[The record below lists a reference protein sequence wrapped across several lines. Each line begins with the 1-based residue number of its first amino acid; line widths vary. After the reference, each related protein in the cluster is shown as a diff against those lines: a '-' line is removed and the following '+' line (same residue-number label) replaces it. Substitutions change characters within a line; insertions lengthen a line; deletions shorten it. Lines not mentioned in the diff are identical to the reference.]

1 MQHGLVFVLHSSKM
15 RMFVRVRVAMRESAM
30 GFLDGKVA
38 VVTGAG
44 SGMGKATA
52 MILAREGAKV
62 VAADISGAQEQ
73 TVADIGANA
82 IAAQCNISDEAQVSA
97 LIDLAV
103 SKFGRLD
110 AMLNVAG
117 VGAGGPIESLTSE
130 ELSRMLD
137 INLKGMFFGAKHAVR
152 AMKNNGGGAIVNWA
166 SLAAIIA
173 SPNSGAYNMS
183 KAAVAMMTKSF
194 AVECGKYNIR
204 SNAICPGLIL
214 TEGMGQA
221 AAKAHPDRAVIS
233 PLGRPGLPEEAGEL
247 AAFLV
252 SDRASY
258 INGVLIPIDGGWG
271 SMLA

>member
-1 MQHGLVFVLHSSKM
+1 MQHGLVPALHALKT
-15 RMFVRVRVAMRESAM
+15 RMFVAVRCARRESAM